1 MGVYANLRPA
11 IVYDELL
18 NASTLKPEVI
28 KGCDIMVVMSLL
40 VVSILENQELMMD
53 LKHLI
58 QWFIQNQR
66 LLELEKLLLNL
77 Q

>member
-28 KGCDIMVVMSLL
+28 KGCDIMVVR
-40 VVSILENQELMMD
+40 ELIGGIYFGKPRANDGFKAFNTMVYKN
-53 LKHLI
+53 L
-58 QWFIQNQR
+58 R
-66 LLELEKLLLNL
+66 LLELEKLF
-77 Q
+77 